1 MLGRNSYTRGELDSG
16 RKAIAAQLASY
27 DALAT
32 AVGRGGDKKAVEAL
46 AAFEPMFFDNLTLAL
61 DRFFVHRVR
70 AVSGK
75 DGNPL
80 NEVELLCESLM
91 ENDGSFRVNKV
102 IKHSSED
109 SVLGLAPGDR
119 VAISRADF
127 ERLSSA
133 FFGELESRF
142 L

>member
-1 MLGRNSYTRGELDSG
+1 
-16 RKAIAAQLASY
+16 
-27 DALAT
+27 
-32 AVGRGGDKKAVEAL
+32 
-46 AAFEPMFFDNLTLAL
+46 MFFDNLTLAL

-80 NEVELLCESLM
+80 NEVELLCEALM